1 MDKRE
6 WDTII
11 VVTLS
16 PSPPSLFLFVSVF
29 RSVVESPSA
38 PYHLS
43 IIIIIHNHPYVVR
56 IRHGAKSEN
65 GGGGREKWIKDE

>member
-6 WDTII
+6 WDTI

-43 IIIIIHNHPYVVR
+43 IIIIIHSHPDVVR

-65 GGGGREKWIKDE
+65 GGGGRKNVDKDK